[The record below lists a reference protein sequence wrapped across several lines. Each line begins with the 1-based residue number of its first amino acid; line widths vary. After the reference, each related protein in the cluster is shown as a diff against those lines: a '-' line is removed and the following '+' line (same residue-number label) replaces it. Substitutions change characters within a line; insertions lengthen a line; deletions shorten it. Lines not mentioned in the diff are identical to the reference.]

1 MLHYCNAKIMDE
13 DYKLAKWLNNELTDE
28 ELAEFKQNPDFTLY
42 EKIKENSAR
51 LKTPEFDQDKMLSN
65 VVATKKETK
74 VVKLQQNWFT
84 RVAAVLIIGLGL
96 SFFIVNNVKEK
107 YYGTSLTQTV
117 SLPDNSEVL
126 VNKNS
131 SIEYKTFFWK
141 NNRTI
146 DLKGE
151 AYFKVAKGKT
161 FEVNTNL
168 GKVTVLGTQFNVNS
182 KDNTFEVT
190 CYEGKVKV
198 NYKNQELILTKG
210 MLVTF
215 ENDSK
220 TEGKTT
226 LSMPNWASDE
236 IEMSFTNQNLKTIIT
251 DIENTYNVT
260 IKTNTIA
267 TDQLFTGKIPNNNL
281 DVALQIIASTY
292 HLQIKK
298 SNETSFELVKK

>member
-1 MLHYCNAKIMDE
+1 MDE
-13 DYKLAKWLNNELTDE
+13 DYKLAKWLNNELTAE
-28 ELAEFKQNPDFTLY
+28 ELAEFKQNSDFALY

-65 VVATKKETK
+65 VVTTKKTTK
-74 VVKLQQNWFT
+74 VIKLKQNWFA
-84 RVAAVLIIGLGL
+84 RIAAVLVIGIGL
-96 SFFIVNNVKEK
+96 SFFIANNYKEK
-107 YYGTSLTQTV
+107 YYGTELTQTV
-117 SLPDNSEVL
+117 NLPDNSKVII
-126 VNKNS
+126 NKNS
-131 SIEYKTFFWK
+131 HIEYKTFFWK
-141 NNRTI
+141 NNRII

-198 NYKNQELILTKG
+198 NYKNEELILTKG
-210 MLVTF
+210 MQITF
-215 ENDSK
+215 KNESK
-220 TEGKTT
+220 TEGKTN
-226 LSMPNWASDE
+226 LLKPNWTSNT
-236 IEMSFTNQNLKTIIT
+236 IEMRFTNQMLQTIII
-251 DIENTYNVT
+251 DIEKTYNVNIKANT
-260 IKTNTIA
+260 IKTE
-267 TDQLFTGKIPNNNL
+267 QLFTGKIPSDNL
-281 DVALQIIASTY
+281 EIALQIIASTY

>member
-1 MLHYCNAKIMDE
+1 MDE
-13 DYKLAKWLNNELTDE
+13 DYKLAKWLNNELTAE
-28 ELAEFKQNPDFTLY
+28 ELAEFKQNPDFALY

-65 VVATKKETK
+65 VVTTKKTTK
-74 VVKLQQNWFT
+74 VIKLKQNWFA
-84 RVAAVLIIGLGL
+84 RIAAVLVIGIGL
-96 SFFIVNNVKEK
+96 SFFIANNYKEK
-107 YYGTSLTQTV
+107 YYGTELTQTV
-117 SLPDNSEVL
+117 NLPDNSEVI

-131 SIEYKTFFWK
+131 QIEYKTFFWK
-141 NNRTI
+141 NNRII

-198 NYKNQELILTKG
+198 NYKNEELILTKG

-215 ENDSK
+215 ENEAK
-220 TEGKTT
+220 IEGKTN
-226 LSMPNWASDE
+226 LLKPNWTSNT
-236 IEMSFTNQNLKTIIT
+236 IEMRFTNQMLQTIIA
-251 DIENTYNVT
+251 DIEKTYNVK
-260 IKTNTIA
+260 IKTNTIK
-267 TDQLFTGKIPNNNL
+267 TEQLFTGKIPSDNL
-281 DVALQIIASTY
+281 EIALQIIASTY

-298 SNETSFELVKK
+298 SSETSFELVKK

>member
-1 MLHYCNAKIMDE
+1 MDE
-13 DYKLAKWLNNELTDE
+13 DYKLAKWLNNELTAE
-28 ELAEFKQNPDFTLY
+28 ELAEFKQNPDFALY

-51 LKTPEFDQDKMLSN
+51 LKTPTFDQDKMLSN
-65 VVATKKETK
+65 VVATKKATK
-74 VVKLQQNWFT
+74 VVKLQQNWFV
-84 RVAAVLIIGLGL
+84 RIAAVLVITLGL
-96 SFFIVNNVKEK
+96 SFFIVNNFKEK
-107 YYGTSLTQTV
+107 YYGTELIQSV
-117 SLPDNSEVL
+117 SLPDNSEVI

-131 SIEYKTFFWK
+131 YIEYKTFFWK

-182 KDNTFEVT
+182 KDNIFEVT

-215 ENDSK
+215 ENNSK
-220 TEGKTT
+220 KEGKTT

-267 TDQLFTGKIPNNNL
+267 TDQSFTGKLPSNNL

-292 HLQIKK
+292 HLQINK

>member
-1 MLHYCNAKIMDE
+1 MDE
-13 DYKLAKWLNNELTDE
+13 DYKLAKWLNNELTAE
-28 ELAEFKQNPDFTLY
+28 ELAEFKKSPDFALY

-51 LKTPEFDQDKMLSN
+51 LKTPAFDEDKMLSN
-65 VVATKKETK
+65 VVAAKKETK
-74 VVKLQQNWFT
+74 VVKLQQNWFAPI
-84 RVAAVLIIGLGL
+84 AAVLVIAFGL
-96 SFFIVNNVKEK
+96 SFFIVNNFKEK
-107 YYGTSLTQTV
+107 YYGTKLTQTV
-117 SLPDNSEVL
+117 SLPDNSEVI

-131 SIEYKTFFWK
+131 YIEYKTFFWK
-141 NNRTI
+141 NNRAI

-198 NYKNQELILTKG
+198 NYKNHELILTKG

-220 TEGKTT
+220 KEGKTT

-267 TDQLFTGKIPNNNL
+267 TEQLFTGKLPRNNL

-292 HLQIKK
+292 HLQINK

>member
-1 MLHYCNAKIMDE
+1 MDE
-13 DYKLAKWLNNELTDE
+13 DYKLAKWLNNELTAE
-28 ELAEFKQNPDFTLY
+28 ELAEFKKSPDFALY

-51 LKTPEFDQDKMLSN
+51 LKTPAFDEDKMLSN
-65 VVATKKETK
+65 VVAAKKETK

-84 RVAAVLIIGLGL
+84 RIAAILVIGLGL
-96 SFFIVNNVKEK
+96 FFAYENSNVT
-107 YYGTSLTQTV
+107 YYGTDDLIPIIK
-117 SLPDNSEVL
+117 LPDNSEVAI
-126 VNKNS
+126 NNNS
-131 SIEYKTFFWK
+131 EIKYQKWFWK

-168 GKVTVLGTQFNVNS
+168 GKVTVLGTQFNVNA

-215 ENDSK
+215 ENNSK
-220 TEGKTT
+220 KEGKTT

-267 TDQLFTGKIPNNNL
+267 TDQSFTGKLPSNNL

-292 HLQIKK
+292 HLQINK

>member
-1 MLHYCNAKIMDE
+1 MDE
-13 DYKLAKWLNNELTDE
+13 DYKLAKWLNNELTTE
-28 ELAEFKQNPDFTLY
+28 ELAEFKQNPDFALY

-51 LKTPEFDQDKMLSN
+51 LKTPAFDQDKMLSN
-65 VVATKKETK
+65 VVATKKATK
-74 VVKLQQNWFT
+74 VVKLQQNWFV
-84 RVAAVLIIGLGL
+84 RIAAVLVIALGL
-96 SFFIVNNVKEK
+96 SFFMVNSFKEK
-107 YYGTSLTQTV
+107 YYGTELTQTV
-117 SLPDNSEVL
+117 NLPDNSEVI

-168 GKVTVLGTQFNVNS
+168 GKVTVLGTQFNVNA

-220 TEGKTT
+220 KEGKTT

-267 TDQLFTGKIPNNNL
+267 TEQLFTGKLPSNNL

-292 HLQIKK
+292 HLQINK

>member
-1 MLHYCNAKIMDE
+1 MDE
-13 DYKLAKWLNNELTDE
+13 DYKLAKWLNNELTAE
-28 ELAEFKQNPDFTLY
+28 ELAEFKQNPDFPLY

-51 LKTPEFDQDKMLSN
+51 LKTPAFDQDKMLSN
-65 VVATKKETK
+65 VVATKKATK
-74 VVKLQQNWFT
+74 VVKLQQNWFV
-84 RVAAVLIIGLGL
+84 RIAAVLVIALGL
-96 SFFIVNNVKEK
+96 SFFMVNSSKEK
-107 YYGTSLTQTV
+107 YYGTELTQTV
-117 SLPDNSEVL
+117 NLPDNSEVI

-220 TEGKTT
+220 KEGKTT

-267 TDQLFTGKIPNNNL
+267 TEQLFTGKLPSNNL

-292 HLQIKK
+292 HLQINK

>member
-1 MLHYCNAKIMDE
+1 MDE
-13 DYKLAKWLNNELTDE
+13 DYKLAKWLNNELTAE
-28 ELAEFKQNPDFTLY
+28 ELAEFKQNPDFALY

-65 VVATKKETK
+65 VVTNKKTTK
-74 VVKLQQNWFT
+74 VVKLKQNWLV
-84 RVAAVLIIGLGL
+84 RIAAVLVIGIGL
-96 SFFIVNNVKEK
+96 SFFIANNYKEK
-107 YYGTSLTQTV
+107 YYGTELTQTV
-117 SLPDNSEVL
+117 NLPDNSEVI

-131 SIEYKTFFWK
+131 HIEYKTFFWK
-141 NNRTI
+141 NNRII

-182 KDNTFEVT
+182 DANKFEVT

-198 NYKNQELILTKG
+198 NYKNEELILTKG

-215 ENDSK
+215 ENEAK
-220 TEGKTT
+220 IEGKTN
-226 LSMPNWASDE
+226 LLKPNWTSDT
-236 IEMSFTNQNLKTIIT
+236 IEMRFTNQTLQNIIA
-251 DIENTYNVT
+251 DIEKTYNVT
-260 IKTNTIA
+260 IKANTIK
-267 TDQLFTGKIPNNNL
+267 TEQLFTGKIPSDNL
-281 DVALQIIASTY
+281 EIALQIIASTY

>member
-1 MLHYCNAKIMDE
+1 MEE
-13 DYKLAKWLNNELTDE
+13 DYKLAKWLNNELTTE
-28 ELAEFKQNPDFTLY
+28 ELAEFKQNPDFALY

-51 LKTPEFDQDKMLSN
+51 LKAPEFDEDKMINKIVSN
-65 VVATKKETK
+65 KKATK
-74 VVKLQQNWFT
+74 VVKLQQNWLA
-84 RVAAVLIIGLGL
+84 RIAAVLVIGLGL
-96 SFFIVNNVKEK
+96 YFAYENNNVT
-107 YYGTSLTQTV
+107 YYGATDLV
-117 SLPDNSEVL
+117 PIIKLPDNSEVTL
-126 VNKNS
+126 NNNS
-131 SIEYKTFFWK
+131 EIEYQKWFW
-141 NNRTI
+141 NSNRKI

-182 KDNTFEVT
+182 EDNTFEVT

-215 ENDSK
+215 DNDSK

-226 LSMPNWASDE
+226 LSMPKWASEE
-236 IEMSFTNQNLKTIIT
+236 IEISFTNQNLKTIIA
-251 DIENTYNVT
+251 DIEKTYNVI
-260 IKTNTIA
+260 IKTNTI
-267 TDQLFTGKIPNNNL
+267 TSEQLFTGKLPSNNL

>member
-1 MLHYCNAKIMDE
+1 MDE
-13 DYKLAKWLNNELTDE
+13 DYKLAKWLNNELTAE
-28 ELAEFKQNPDFTLY
+28 ELAEFKQNPDFALY

-51 LKTPEFDQDKMLSN
+51 LKTPAFDQDKMLSN
-65 VVATKKETK
+65 VVATKKATK
-74 VVKLQQNWFT
+74 VVKLQQNWFV
-84 RVAAVLIIGLGL
+84 RIAAVLVIALGL
-96 SFFIVNNVKEK
+96 SFFIVNNFKEK

-117 SLPDNSEVL
+117 NLPDNSEVL

-141 NNRTI
+141 SNRTI

-220 TEGKTT
+220 KEGKTT
-226 LSMPNWASDE
+226 LSMPNWAADE

-267 TDQLFTGKIPNNNL
+267 TEQLFTGKLPSNNL

-292 HLQIKK
+292 HLQINK

>member
-1 MLHYCNAKIMDE
+1 MDE
-13 DYKLAKWLNNELTDE
+13 DYKLAKWLNNELTAE
-28 ELAEFKQNPDFTLY
+28 ELAEFKQNPDFPLY

-51 LKTPEFDQDKMLSN
+51 LKTPAFDQDKMLSK
-65 VVATKKETK
+65 VVAAKKETK

-84 RVAAVLIIGLGL
+84 RIAAILVIGLGL
-96 SFFIVNNVKEK
+96 FFAYENSNVT
-107 YYGTSLTQTV
+107 YYGNDDLITIIK
-117 SLPDNSEVL
+117 LPDNSEVAI
-126 VNKNS
+126 NNNS
-131 SIEYKTFFWK
+131 EIKYQKWFWK

-168 GKVTVLGTQFNVNS
+168 GKVTVLGTQFNVNA

-220 TEGKTT
+220 KEGKTT

-267 TDQLFTGKIPNNNL
+267 TEQLFTGKLPSNNL

-292 HLQIKK
+292 HLQINK

>member
-1 MLHYCNAKIMDE
+1 MDE
-13 DYKLAKWLNNELTDE
+13 DYKLAKWLNNELTAE
-28 ELAEFKQNPDFTLY
+28 ELAEFKQNPDFALY

-51 LKTPEFDQDKMLSN
+51 LKTPAFDQDKMLSN
-65 VVATKKETK
+65 VVATKKTTK
-74 VVKLQQNWFT
+74 VAKLQQNWLG
-84 RVAAVLIIGLGL
+84 RIAAVLVIALGL
-96 SFFIVNNVKEK
+96 SFFMVNSFKEK
-107 YYGTSLTQTV
+107 YYGTELTQTV
-117 SLPDNSEVL
+117 NLPDNSEVI

-182 KDNTFEVT
+182 KDNTFEVA

>member
-1 MLHYCNAKIMDE
+1 MDE

>member
-1 MLHYCNAKIMDE
+1 MDE
-13 DYKLAKWLNNELTDE
+13 DYKLAKWLNNELTAE
-28 ELAEFKQNPDFTLY
+28 ELAEFKQNPDFALY

-51 LKTPEFDQDKMLSN
+51 LKTPEFDQDKMLN
-65 VVATKKETK
+65 AVVSTKKATK
-74 VVKLQQNWFT
+74 VIKLQQKWFV
-84 RVAAVLIIGLGL
+84 RIAAVLVIGIGL
-96 SFFIVNNVKEK
+96 SFFIANNYKEK
-107 YYGTSLTQTV
+107 YYGTELTQTV
-117 SLPDNSEVL
+117 NLPDNSEVI

-131 SIEYKTFFWK
+131 HIEYKTFFWK
-141 NNRTI
+141 NNRII

-198 NYKNQELILTKG
+198 NYKNEELILTKG

-215 ENDSK
+215 ENESK

-226 LSMPNWASDE
+226 LLKPNWTSDT
-236 IEMSFTNQNLKTIIT
+236 IEMRFTNQTLQTIIA
-251 DIENTYNVT
+251 DIEKTYNVNIKANT
-260 IKTNTIA
+260 IKTE
-267 TDQLFTGKIPNNNL
+267 QLFTGKIPSDNL
-281 DVALQIIASTY
+281 EIALQIIASTY

>member
-1 MLHYCNAKIMDE
+1 MDE
-13 DYKLAKWLNNELTDE
+13 DYKLAKWLNNELTAE
-28 ELAEFKQNPDFTLY
+28 ELAEFKQNPDFPLY

-51 LKTPEFDQDKMLSN
+51 LKTPAFDQNKMLSN
-65 VVATKKETK
+65 VVATKKARK

-84 RVAAVLIIGLGL
+84 RIAAILVIGLGL
-96 SFFIVNNVKEK
+96 FFAYENSNVT
-107 YYGTSLTQTV
+107 YYGTDDLIPIIK
-117 SLPDNSEVL
+117 LPDNSEVAI
-126 VNKNS
+126 NNNS
-131 SIEYKTFFWK
+131 EIKYQKWFWK

-215 ENDSK
+215 ENNSK
-220 TEGKTT
+220 KEGKTT

-267 TDQLFTGKIPNNNL
+267 TDQSFTGKLPSNNL

-292 HLQIKK
+292 HLQINK

>member
-1 MLHYCNAKIMDE
+1 MDE
-13 DYKLAKWLNNELTDE
+13 DYKLAKWLNNELTAE
-28 ELAEFKQNPDFTLY
+28 ELAEFKQNPDFALY

-51 LKTPEFDQDKMLSN
+51 LKTPAFDQDKMLSN
-65 VVATKKETK
+65 VIATKKATK
-74 VVKLQQNWFT
+74 VVKLQRNWFA
-84 RVAAVLIIGLGL
+84 RIAAVLVIGLGL
-96 SFFIVNNVKEK
+96 SFFVVNNFKEK

-117 SLPDNSEVL
+117 NLPDNSEVL

-226 LSMPNWASDE
+226 LLMPNWASDE

-267 TDQLFTGKIPNNNL
+267 TEQLFTGKLPNNNL

-292 HLQIKK
+292 HLQINK

>member
-1 MLHYCNAKIMDE
+1 MDE
-13 DYKLAKWLNNELTDE
+13 DYKLAKWLNNELTAE
-28 ELAEFKQNPDFTLY
+28 ELAEFKQNSDFALY

-65 VVATKKETK
+65 VVTTKKTTK
-74 VVKLQQNWFT
+74 VIKLKQNWFA
-84 RVAAVLIIGLGL
+84 RIAAVLVIGIGL
-96 SFFIVNNVKEK
+96 SFFITNNFKEK
-107 YYGTSLTQTV
+107 YYGTELTQTV
-117 SLPDNSEVL
+117 NLPDNSEVI

-131 SIEYKTFFWK
+131 YIEYKTFFWK
-141 NNRTI
+141 NNRII

-182 KDNTFEVT
+182 DANKFEVT

-198 NYKNQELILTKG
+198 NYKNEELILTKG

-215 ENDSK
+215 ENK
-220 TEGKTT
+220 TKIEGKTN
-226 LSMPNWASDE
+226 LLKPNWTSNT
-236 IEMSFTNQNLKTIIT
+236 IEMRFTNQTLQTIIA
-251 DIENTYNVT
+251 DIEKTYNVT
-260 IKTNTIA
+260 IKANTIK
-267 TDQLFTGKIPNNNL
+267 TEQLFTGKIPSDNL
-281 DVALQIIASTY
+281 EIALQIIASTY

-298 SNETSFELVKK
+298 SSETSFELVKK

>member
-1 MLHYCNAKIMDE
+1 MDE
-13 DYKLAKWLNNELTDE
+13 DYKLAKWLNNELTTE
-28 ELAEFKQNPDFTLY
+28 ELAEFKQNPDFPLY

-51 LKTPEFDQDKMLSN
+51 LKTPAFDQDKMLSN
-65 VVATKKETK
+65 VVATKKARK

-84 RVAAVLIIGLGL
+84 RIAAILVIGLGL
-96 SFFIVNNVKEK
+96 FFAYENSNVT
-107 YYGTSLTQTV
+107 YYGNDDLITIIK
-117 SLPDNSEVL
+117 LPDNSEVAI
-126 VNKNS
+126 NNNS
-131 SIEYKTFFWK
+131 EIKYQKWFWK

-168 GKVTVLGTQFNVNS
+168 GKVTVLGTQFNVNA

-220 TEGKTT
+220 KEGKTT

-267 TDQLFTGKIPNNNL
+267 TEQLFTGKLPSNNL

-292 HLQIKK
+292 HLQINK

>member
-1 MLHYCNAKIMDE
+1 MDE
-13 DYKLAKWLNNELTDE
+13 DYKLAKWLNNKLTTE
-28 ELAEFKQNPDFTLY
+28 ELAEFKQNPDFALY

-51 LKTPEFDQDKMLSN
+51 LKTPAFDQDKMLSK
-65 VVATKKETK
+65 VVAAKKETK

-84 RVAAVLIIGLGL
+84 RIAAILVIGLGL
-96 SFFIVNNVKEK
+96 FFAYENSNVT
-107 YYGTSLTQTV
+107 YYGNDDLITIIK
-117 SLPDNSEVL
+117 LPDNSEVAI
-126 VNKNS
+126 NNNS
-131 SIEYKTFFWK
+131 EIKYQKWFWK

-168 GKVTVLGTQFNVNS
+168 GKVTVLGTQFNVNA

-220 TEGKTT
+220 KEGKTT

-267 TDQLFTGKIPNNNL
+267 TEQLFTGKLPSNNL

-292 HLQIKK
+292 HLQINK

>member
-1 MLHYCNAKIMDE
+1 MDE
-13 DYKLAKWLNNELTDE
+13 DYKLAKWLNNELTAE
-28 ELAEFKQNPDFTLY
+28 ELAEFKQNPDFALY

-51 LKTPEFDQDKMLSN
+51 LKTPAFDQDKMLSN
-65 VVATKKETK
+65 VVATKKATK
-74 VVKLQQNWFT
+74 VVKLQQNWFV
-84 RVAAVLIIGLGL
+84 RIAAVLVIALGL
-96 SFFIVNNVKEK
+96 SFFIVNNFKEK

-117 SLPDNSEVL
+117 NLPDNSEVL

-182 KDNTFEVT
+182 DNNKFEVT

-198 NYKNQELILTKG
+198 NYKNQEIILTKG

-215 ENDSK
+215 VNNSK

-236 IEMSFTNQNLKTIIT
+236 TETSFTNQNLQTIIA
-251 DIENTYNVT
+251 DIEKTYNVT
-260 IKTNTIA
+260 IKANTIA
-267 TDQLFTGKIPNNNL
+267 TNQLFTGKIPNNNL

>member
-1 MLHYCNAKIMDE
+1 MDE
-13 DYKLAKWLNNELTDE
+13 DYKLAKWLNNELTTE
-28 ELAEFKQNPDFTLY
+28 ELAEFKQNPDFPLC

-51 LKTPEFDQDKMLSN
+51 LKTPAFDQDKMLSK
-65 VVATKKETK
+65 VVAAKKETK

-84 RVAAVLIIGLGL
+84 RIAAILVIGLGL
-96 SFFIVNNVKEK
+96 FFAYENSNVT
-107 YYGTSLTQTV
+107 YYGNDDLITIIK
-117 SLPDNSEVL
+117 LPDNSEVAI
-126 VNKNS
+126 NNNS
-131 SIEYKTFFWK
+131 EIKYQKWFWK

-151 AYFKVAKGKT
+151 AYFKVTKGKT

-168 GKVTVLGTQFNVNS
+168 GKVTVLGTQFNVNA

-220 TEGKTT
+220 KEGKTT

-267 TDQLFTGKIPNNNL
+267 TEQLFTGKLPSNNL

-292 HLQIKK
+292 HLQINK

>member
-1 MLHYCNAKIMDE
+1 MDE
-13 DYKLAKWLNNELTDE
+13 DYKLAKWLNNELTAE
-28 ELAEFKQNPDFTLY
+28 ELAEFKQNPDFPLY

-51 LKTPEFDQDKMLSN
+51 LKTPAFDQDKMLSN
-65 VVATKKETK
+65 VVATKKARK

-84 RVAAVLIIGLGL
+84 RIAAILVIGLGL
-96 SFFIVNNVKEK
+96 FFAYENSNVT
-107 YYGTSLTQTV
+107 YYGTDDLIPIIK
-117 SLPDNSEVL
+117 LPDNSEVAI
-126 VNKNS
+126 NNNS
-131 SIEYKTFFWK
+131 EIKYQKWFWK

-161 FEVNTNL
+161 FEVKTNL

-215 ENDSK
+215 ENNSK
-220 TEGKTT
+220 KEGKTT

-267 TDQLFTGKIPNNNL
+267 TDQSFTGKLPSNNL

-292 HLQIKK
+292 HLQINK

>member
-1 MLHYCNAKIMDE
+1 MDE
-13 DYKLAKWLNNELTDE
+13 DYKLAKWLNNELTAE
-28 ELAEFKQNPDFTLY
+28 ELAEFKQNPDFALY

-51 LKTPEFDQDKMLSN
+51 LKTPAFDQDKMLSN
-65 VVATKKETK
+65 VIATKKATK
-74 VVKLQQNWFT
+74 VVKLQRNWFA
-84 RVAAVLIIGLGL
+84 RIAAMLVIGLGL
-96 SFFIVNNVKEK
+96 SFFVVNNFKEK

-117 SLPDNSEVL
+117 NLPDNSEVL

-226 LSMPNWASDE
+226 LLMPNWASDE

-267 TDQLFTGKIPNNNL
+267 TEQLFTGKLPNNNL

-292 HLQIKK
+292 HLQINK

>member
-1 MLHYCNAKIMDE
+1 MDE
-13 DYKLAKWLNNELTDE
+13 DYKLAKWLNNELTAE

-51 LKTPEFDQDKMLSN
+51 LKTPAFDQDKMLSN
-65 VVATKKETK
+65 VVATKKARK
-74 VVKLQQNWFT
+74 VVKLQQNWFV
-84 RVAAVLIIGLGL
+84 RIAAVLVIALGL
-96 SFFIVNNVKEK
+96 SFFIVNNFKEK

-117 SLPDNSEVL
+117 NLPDNSEVL

-220 TEGKTT
+220 KEGKTT
-226 LSMPNWASDE
+226 LSMPKWASDKM
-236 IEMSFTNQNLKTIIT
+236 EMSFTNQNLKTIIT
-251 DIENTYNVT
+251 DIENTYNIT

-267 TDQLFTGKIPNNNL
+267 TEQLFTGKLPSNNL

-292 HLQIKK
+292 HLQINK

>member
-1 MLHYCNAKIMDE
+1 MDE
-13 DYKLAKWLNNELTDE
+13 DYKLAKWLNNELTAE
-28 ELAEFKQNPDFTLY
+28 ELAEFKQNPDFALY

-51 LKTPEFDQDKMLSN
+51 LKTPAFDQDKMLSK
-65 VVATKKETK
+65 VVAAKKETK
-74 VVKLQQNWFT
+74 VVKLQQNWFAPI
-84 RVAAVLIIGLGL
+84 AAVLVIAFGL
-96 SFFIVNNVKEK
+96 SFFIVNNFKEK
-107 YYGTSLTQTV
+107 YYGTKLTQTV
-117 SLPDNSEVL
+117 SLPDNSEVI

-131 SIEYKTFFWK
+131 YIEYKTFFWK
-141 NNRTI
+141 NNRAI

-198 NYKNQELILTKG
+198 NYKNHELILTKG

-220 TEGKTT
+220 KEGKTT
-226 LSMPNWASDE
+226 LSMPKWASYE
-236 IEMSFTNQNLKTIIT
+236 EEMSFTNQNLKTIIA
-251 DIENTYNVT
+251 DIEKTYNVN

-267 TDQLFTGKIPNNNL
+267 TEQLFTGKLPRNNL

>member
-1 MLHYCNAKIMDE
+1 MDE
-13 DYKLAKWLNNELTDE
+13 DYKLAKWLNNELTTE
-28 ELAEFKQNPDFTLY
+28 ELAEFKQNPDFPLY

-51 LKTPEFDQDKMLSN
+51 LKTPAFDQDKMLSK
-65 VVATKKETK
+65 VVAAKKETK

-84 RVAAVLIIGLGL
+84 RIAAILVIGLGL
-96 SFFIVNNVKEK
+96 FFAYENSNVT
-107 YYGTSLTQTV
+107 YYGTDDLIPIIK
-117 SLPDNSEVL
+117 LPDNSEVAI
-126 VNKNS
+126 NNNS
-131 SIEYKTFFWK
+131 EIKYQKWFWK

-168 GKVTVLGTQFNVNS
+168 GKVTVLGTQFNVNA

-220 TEGKTT
+220 KEGKTT

-267 TDQLFTGKIPNNNL
+267 TEQLFTGKLPSNNL

-292 HLQIKK
+292 HLQINK

>member
-1 MLHYCNAKIMDE
+1 MDE
-13 DYKLAKWLNNELTDE
+13 DYKLAKWLNNELTTE
-28 ELAEFKQNPDFTLY
+28 ELAEFKQNPDFPLY

-51 LKTPEFDQDKMLSN
+51 LKTPAFDQDKMLSN
-65 VVATKKETK
+65 VVATKKARK

-84 RVAAVLIIGLGL
+84 RIAAILVIGLGL
-96 SFFIVNNVKEK
+96 FFAYENSNVT
-107 YYGTSLTQTV
+107 YYGTDDLIPIIK
-117 SLPDNSEVL
+117 LPDNSEVAI
-126 VNKNS
+126 NNNS
-131 SIEYKTFFWK
+131 EIKYQKWFWK

-168 GKVTVLGTQFNVNS
+168 GKVTVLGTQFNVNA

-220 TEGKTT
+220 KEGKTT

-267 TDQLFTGKIPNNNL
+267 TEQLFTGKLPSNNL

-292 HLQIKK
+292 HLQINK

>member
-1 MLHYCNAKIMDE
+1 MDE

-51 LKTPEFDQDKMLSN
+51 LKTPEFDQDKMLSS

-74 VVKLQQNWFT
+74 VVKLQPNWFT
-84 RVAAVLIIGLGL
+84 RVAAVLVIGLGL
-96 SFFIVNNVKEK
+96 SFFVVNNFKEK